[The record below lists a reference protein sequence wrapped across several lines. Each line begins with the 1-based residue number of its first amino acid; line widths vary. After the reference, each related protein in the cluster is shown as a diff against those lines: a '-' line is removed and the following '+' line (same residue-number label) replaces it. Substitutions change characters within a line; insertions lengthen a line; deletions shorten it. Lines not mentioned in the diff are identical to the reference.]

1 MDIRPEAAQACG
13 TNQYEIQQA
22 GPQGPS
28 TPLIVL
34 CPNTE
39 DC

>member
-13 TNQYEIQQA
+13 TDQFVIQQG
-22 GPQGPS
+22 GPQRDV
-28 TPLIVL
+28 TPVVVL
-34 CPNTE
+34 CANTE